1 MIPFHETR
9 RGQRFFDVQLPKLIT
24 ALADIADSLKAP
36 RPVYQLRA
44 EVPENFLSD
53 LYLGNYAPFEQ
64 PATDLEKALTPEIV
78 AIQER
83 LRNAVSE
90 DAWALVEQY
99 SGLLAASRT
108 AGQEQAFAAGFRSA
122 MTMLAAGLAQPMT
135 AEKEGAALGD
145 PRANQQ
151 INSILQLDLDTITF
165 ADIHWRYGT
174 FQPYSTGSGRDKK
187 YFSRSGVAT
196 PIGDIQEDLWYQVA
210 EHIAKR
216 EGEEWLVDAL
226 TQWNKEHNY
235 MHLHPT
241 ELREDALQSYA
252 SRIFD
257 NPKWVSYIP
266 FNRQFRP
273 EVLESARLVTIVT
286 DCCKISGEVTQE
298 QIDGAQ
304 QGEVSC
310 PHCGCWSTF
319 SILSEEIPPWDA
331 D

>member
-1 MIPFHETR
+1 M
-9 RGQRFFDVQLPKLIT
+9 
-24 ALADIADSLKAP
+24 
-36 RPVYQLRA
+36 
-44 EVPENFLSD
+44 
-53 LYLGNYAPFEQ
+53 
-64 PATDLEKALTPEIV
+64 
-78 AIQER
+78 
-83 LRNAVSE
+83 
-90 DAWALVEQY
+90 
-99 SGLLAASRT
+99 
-108 AGQEQAFAAGFRSA
+108 
-122 MTMLAAGLAQPMT
+122 
-135 AEKEGAALGD
+135 GD